1 MINRSVFIHSLLVF
15 GLLFLTSCSRFD
27 NLDSRTKSIEDG
39 QNIINSKLTALEKRL
54 GAKLDAI
61 EKSMADLK
69 NPVQTNNKPKPKDD
83 RPKADPNKVYNIADA
98 GSIVLG
104 NPDAKVTV
112 IKWTDFQ

>member
-1 MINRSVFIHSLLVF
+1 MIHRSVFIHSLLVF
-15 GLLFLTSCSRFD
+15 SLLFLTSCD
-27 NLDSRTKSIEDG
+27 QIDKLDSRTKSVDDA
-39 QNIINSKLTALEKRL
+39 QKVIISKLSGLERKI
-54 GAKLDAI
+54 DAI

-69 NPVQTNNKPKPKDD
+69 KSVQVNNNKPKAKNDK
-83 RPKADPNKVYNIADA
+83 PKADPNKVYNIADA